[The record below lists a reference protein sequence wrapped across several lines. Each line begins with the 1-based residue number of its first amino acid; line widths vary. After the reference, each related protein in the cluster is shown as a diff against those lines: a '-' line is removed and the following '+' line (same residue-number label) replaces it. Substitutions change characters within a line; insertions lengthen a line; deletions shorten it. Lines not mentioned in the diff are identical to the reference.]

1 MWKTD
6 KQRRLMFQAWR
17 RKIVSAFVRRWSYRR
32 VDFRGSTEPCGN
44 RPSLRTMKLDSPQFR
59 ALFTPEVKELVD
71 IFKRHAHELRIAGGA
86 VRDLLMHKQPH
97 DLDFATTA
105 TPTEMKEMFENEG
118 VRMINSKGEKHGTIT
133 ARIND
138 KTNFEVTTLRVDVV
152 TDGRHAEVEFTRDWQ
167 TDANRR
173 DLTVNALFLG
183 LDGTVYDY
191 FHGIEDL
198 EKRRVVF
205 VGDPVQRIQEDYLRI
220 LRYFRFYGR
229 IAVEP
234 DSHEPEILT
243 AIRENVGG
251 LARISGERIWT
262 ELKKIL
268 VGNFN
273 KELVCRIVDVGAA
286 PFLGLPDSPDLDD
299 FGKVCDAS
307 KQLSPQ
313 PTTLLA
319 ALLRNDSEVTKMHA
333 RLKLSAY
340 ERDLALFVVRHRED
354 KSFENR
360 LKPFQA
366 LLFTTKGK
374 IGDVQEW
381 ICEVLKYR
389 AEAEL
394 LDRFRCWDVPKF
406 PVNGNMLL
414 ERGLRSGPRFATV
427 LGKLKEIWF
436 ESDFTMTSEEL
447 LKRLPDILAEV
458 KTSKPKKA

>member
-1 MWKTD
+1 
-6 KQRRLMFQAWR
+6 
-17 RKIVSAFVRRWSYRR
+17 
-32 VDFRGSTEPCGN
+32 
-44 RPSLRTMKLDSPQFR
+44 MKLDSPQFR

-71 IFKRHAHELRIAGGA
+71 IFKRHGHELRIAGGA
-86 VRDLLMHKQPH
+86 VRDLLMHKQPQ

-118 VRMINSKGEKHGTIT
+118 VRMINCKGEKHGTIT

-152 TDGRHAEVEFTRDWQ
+152 TDGRHAEVEFTTDWQ

-198 EKRRVVF
+198 EKRRIVF

-229 IAVEP
+229 IAVKP
-234 DSHEPEILT
+234 DRHEPEVLS
-243 AIRENVGG
+243 AIQENVGG

-273 KELVCRIVDVGAA
+273 KELVCRIIDVGAA
-286 PFLGLPDSPDLDD
+286 PFLGLPDSPDLDE
-299 FGKVCDAS
+299 FSKVCDAS

-319 ALLRNDSEVTKMHA
+319 ALLQNDSEVTRMHA

-340 ERDLALFVVRHRED
+340 ERDLALFVVQHRED
-354 KSFENR
+354 HKSFEDR

>member
-1 MWKTD
+1 M
-6 KQRRLMFQAWR
+6 LQAWR
-17 RKIVSAFVRRWSYRR
+17 HKIVGAVLRRCSYCYRR
-32 VDFRGSTEPCGN
+32 VDFRGSATTASCTGGDRVSP
-44 RPSLRTMKLDSPQFR
+44 RTMKLDSPQFR

-71 IFKRHAHELRIAGGA
+71 IFKRHGHELRIAGGA

-105 TPTEMKEMFENEG
+105 TPTEMKEMFDNEG
-118 VRMINSKGEKHGTIT
+118 VRMINSRGEKHGTIT

-152 TDGRHAEVEFTRDWQ
+152 TDGRHAEVEFTTDWH

-191 FHGIEDL
+191 FHGLEDL
-198 EKRRVVF
+198 EKRRVAF
-205 VGDPVQRIQEDYLRI
+205 VGDPARRIQEDYLRI

-234 DSHEPEILT
+234 DSHEPETLT

-251 LARISGERIWT
+251 LARISGERLWT

-286 PFLGLPDSPDLDD
+286 PFLGLPESPDLHD
-299 FGKVCDAS
+299 FCKVCDAS
-307 KQLSPQ
+307 RTLEPQ
-313 PTTLLA
+313 PTTLLS
-319 ALLRNDSEVTKMHA
+319 ALLQNESEVMNMHN

-340 ERDLALFVVRHRED
+340 ERDLALFVVAHRED
-354 KSFENR
+354 KKSFEDR

-374 IGDVQEW
+374 VGDVQEW

-389 AEAEL
+389 ADAEL
-394 LDRFRCWDVPKF
+394 LERFRCWDVPKF

-414 ERGLRSGPRFATV
+414 ERGLRSGPKFATV
-427 LGKLKEIWF
+427 LARLKEMWF
-436 ESDFTMTSEEL
+436 DSDFTMTAEQL
-447 LKRLPDILAEV
+447 LEKLPDILAEV
-458 KTSKPKKA
+458 KTSKSKKA